1 MIHAH
6 PQSERRKGVAAVEFA
21 LLLPFIMVM
30 LLGIWEVGRLIN
42 ADEMVNNAAREGAR
56 QASTGLRT
64 NAQVVAEVQYYLYQ
78 AMVGQGTPASR
89 AQQVVNDAI
98 ITVQDLNSPG
108 TDVGQATQL
117 DQIQVTVSIPF
128 SDVRWVAL
136 SLITNPSTRVNGQ
149 ATFYCLKD
157 QQFPTGVTAPAG
169 F

>member
-1 MIHAH
+1 MIRAHAKC
-6 PQSERRKGVAAVEFA
+6 ERRQGVAAVEFA
-21 LLLPFIMVM
+21 LLLPFIMIL

-78 AMVGQGTPASR
+78 AMVGQGMPAAG

-108 TDVGQATQL
+108 TDVAQAT
-117 DQIQVTVSIPF
+117 S
-128 SDVRWVAL
+128 
-136 SLITNPSTRVNGQ
+136 ST
-149 ATFYCLKD
+149 
-157 QQFPTGVTAPAG
+157 G
-169 F
+169 FR